1 MKRLR
6 TLALAVSLGALALTG
21 CSTGST
27 DAENTGSTT
36 SKAEADD
43 FPVTIKHAFGETT
56 IEKAPTRVATVGW
69 TDQDMS
75 AALGV
80 VPVGATKMTWGG
92 NARGSSDWFDAKVE
106 ELGAKAPA
114 RYDDTDGIPFDEIAQ
129 TSPDLILATN
139 SGITKED
146 YAKLTK
152 IAPVVAYPGSPWVT
166 PWRTSLETVGK
177 ALGRSAEATK
187 VEKQTSD
194 EIAEAKGEHPEL
206 SGKSFIFGYLATT
219 DLSTVGVY
227 GSEDPR
233 VAILRE
239 FGMKDAPAV
248 ATYVKPGQFYG
259 SVSAERSSQLTSDVF
274 LTYAENA
281 KDMKTFTDN
290 PLIGKIPALADGH
303 AFGLVDKSIG
313 LAVTNPSPLSVP
325 YIVDHFLPDVSKA
338 AQGS

>member
-6 TLALAVSLGALALTG
+6 PLVLAVSLGLLALTG

-27 DAENTGSTT
+27 DDETAASTT
-36 SKAEADD
+36 EVEADA

-56 IEKAPTRVATVGW
+56 VDQAPTRVATVGW
-69 TDQDMS
+69 TDQDM
-75 AALGV
+75 AASLGV

-92 NARGSSDWFDAKVE
+92 NANGSSDWFDTKVE
-106 ELGAKAPA
+106 ELGGKAPA
-114 RYDDTDGIPFDEIAQ
+114 RYDDTDGIPIEEIAR

-177 ALGRSAEATK
+177 ALGRSAEAERLET
-187 VEKQTSD
+187 QTD
-194 EIAEAKGEHPEL
+194 AEIAAARKKYPDL
-206 SGKSFIFGYLATT
+206 AGKSVIFGFLSTT
-219 DLSTVGVY
+219 DLSTVGIY
-227 GSEDPR
+227 GAEDPR
-233 VAILRE
+233 VALLRD

-248 ATYVKPGQFYG
+248 TKYVKAGQFYG
-259 SVSAERSSQLTSDVF
+259 TVSAERSSQLGSDVF
-274 LTYAENA
+274 LTYAEND
-281 KDMKTFTDN
+281 KDMTTFSDN

-303 AFGLVDKSIG
+303 AFGLVDKFVG

-325 YIVDHFLPDVSKA
+325 YVVDHFLPDVAKA

>member
-6 TLALAVSLGALALTG
+6 PLALAVTLGALALTG

-27 DAENTGSTT
+27 DDDATT
-36 SKAEADD
+36 TTTKAEAEA
-43 FPVTIKHAFGETT
+43 FPVTIEHAFGETT
-56 IEKAPTRVATVGW
+56 IDKEPTRVATVGW
-69 TDQDMS
+69 TDQDMA

-92 NARGSSDWFDAKVE
+92 NANGSSDWFDAKVK
-106 ELGAKAPA
+106 ELGAEAPA
-114 RYDDTDGIPFDEIAQ
+114 RYDDTDGIPFDEIAK

-139 SGITKED
+139 SGVTKED

-177 ALGRSAEATK
+177 ALGRSDEAAKLET
-187 VEKQTSD
+187 QTD
-194 EIAEAKGEHPEL
+194 EAIDAAKKEYPDL
-206 SGKSFIFGYLATT
+206 AGKSVIFGFISTT
-219 DLSTVGVY
+219 DLSTVGLY
-227 GSEDPR
+227 GAEDPR
-233 VAILRE
+233 VALLRD
-239 FGMKDAPAV
+239 FGMKDAPA
-248 ATYVKPGQFYG
+248 TTKYVKSGEFYG
-259 SVSAERSSQLTSDVF
+259 TVSAERASQLGSDVF
-274 LTYAENA
+274 VTYAETD
-281 KDMKTFTDN
+281 KDMTTFTDN

-303 AFGLVDKSIG
+303 AFGLVDKNVG

-325 YIVDHFLPDVSKA
+325 YIVDNFLPDVAKA

>member
-27 DAENTGSTT
+27 DDDAATTGT
-36 SKAEADD
+36 KAEAGA
-43 FPVTIKHAFGETT
+43 FPVSIKHAFGETT
-56 IEKAPTRVATVGW
+56 VEKAPTRVATVGW
-69 TDQDMS
+69 TDQDMA

-92 NARGSSDWFDAKVE
+92 NAQGSSDWFDAKVKD
-106 ELGAKAPA
+106 LGAKAPA
-114 RYDDTDGIPFDEIAQ
+114 RYDDTDGIPFDEIAK

-177 ALGRSAEATK
+177 ALGRSAEAK
-187 VEKQTSD
+187 KLEEKTDD
-194 EIAEAKGEHPEL
+194 EIASAKKEYPDLE
-206 SGKSFIFGYLATT
+206 GKSVIFSFLTTT
-219 DLSTVGVY
+219 DLSSVGVY
-227 GSEDPR
+227 GSQDPR
-233 VAILRE
+233 VAILRD

-248 ATYVKPGQFYG
+248 TKYVKSGEFYG
-259 SVSAERSSQLTSDVF
+259 TVSAERASQLTSDVF
-274 LTYAENA
+274 LTYAENE

-303 AFGLVDKSIG
+303 AFGLVDKNVG

-325 YIVDHFLPDVSKA
+325 YIVDNFLPDVSKA

>member
-27 DAENTGSTT
+27 DDDASTT
-36 SKAEADD
+36 ATKAEADA
-43 FPVTIKHAFGETT
+43 FPVTIEHAFGETT
-56 IEKAPTRVATVGW
+56 IEKEPARVATVGW
-69 TDQDMS
+69 SDQDMA

-92 NARGSSDWFDAKVE
+92 NPAGSSDWFDAKVE
-106 ELGAKAPA
+106 ELGAEAPA
-114 RYDDTDGIPFDEIAQ
+114 RYDDTDGIPFDEIAK

-139 SGITKED
+139 SGLTKED

-177 ALGRSAEATK
+177 ALGRTEEAAKLERQTDEAIDK
-187 VEKQTSD
+187 AKQEYPD
-194 EIAEAKGEHPEL
+194 LA
-206 SGKSFIFGYLATT
+206 GKSVIFGFISTT
-219 DLSTVGVY
+219 DLSTVGLY

-233 VAILRE
+233 VAVLRD
-239 FGMKDAPAV
+239 FGMEDAPAV
-248 ATYVKPGQFYG
+248 TEYVKDGEFYG
-259 SVSAERSSQLTSDVF
+259 TVSAERASQLSSDVF
-274 LTYAENA
+274 LTYAETD
-281 KDMKTFTDN
+281 KDMTTFTEN

-303 AFGLVDKSIG
+303 AFGLVDKNVG

-325 YIVDHFLPDVSKA
+325 YIVDNFLPDVAKA

>member
-21 CSTGST
+21 CTTGST
-27 DAENTGSTT
+27 DTDNTASTT
-36 SKAEADD
+36 TKSEADA

-69 TDQDMS
+69 TDQDEA

-92 NARGSSDWFDAKVE
+92 NANGSSDWFDAKVK
-106 ELGAKAPA
+106 ELGAQAPA
-114 RYDDTDGIPFDEIAQ
+114 RYDDTDGIPFDEIAK
-129 TSPDLILATN
+129 TRPDLILATN
-139 SGITKED
+139 SGITKQD

-152 IAPVVAYPGSPWVT
+152 IAPVVAYPGAPWVT

-177 ALGRSAEATK
+177 ALGRSDEAK
-187 VEKQTSD
+187 KLEKQTQD
-194 EIAEAKGEHPEL
+194 EIDAAKAKYPDL
-206 SGKSFIFGYLATT
+206 AGKSFIFSYLSTT
-219 DLSTVGVY
+219 DLSTVGIY

-233 VAILRE
+233 VSIMRD
-239 FGMKDAPAV
+239 FGMVDAPAV
-248 ATYVKPGQFYG
+248 TKYVKAGQFYG
-259 SVSAERSSQLTSDVF
+259 TASAERASQLDSDVF
-274 LTYAENA
+274 LTYAENE

-303 AFGLVDKSIG
+303 SFGLVNKNIG
-313 LAVTNPSPLSVP
+313 LAVTNPTPLSVP
-325 YIVDHFLPDVSKA
+325 YIVENFLPDVAKA

>member
-6 TLALAVSLGALALTG
+6 PLLLAVTLGTLALTG

-27 DAENTGSTT
+27 DDDAAATST
-36 SKAEADD
+36 KAEADAY
-43 FPVTIKHAFGETT
+43 PVTIKHAFGETR
-56 IEKAPTRVATVGW
+56 IEQEPQRVATVGW
-69 TDQDMS
+69 TDQDM
-75 AALGV
+75 AASLGV

-92 NARGSSDWFDAKVE
+92 NAQGSSDWFDAQVKK
-106 ELGAKAPA
+106 LGGEAPA
-114 RYDDTDGIPFDEIAQ
+114 RYDDTDGIPFDEIAEAR
-129 TSPDLILATN
+129 PDVILATN

-146 YAKLTK
+146 YARLTK

-177 ALGRSAEATK
+177 ALGRTDEAATL
-187 VEKQTSD
+187 EKQTD
-194 EIAEAKGEHPEL
+194 EAIAAGKKEYPDLA
-206 SGKSFIFGYLATT
+206 GKSVIFGFLSTT

-233 VAILRE
+233 VAVLRE

-248 ATYVKPGQFYG
+248 TEYVKAGQFYG
-259 SVSAERSSQLTSDVF
+259 TVSAERASQLESDVF
-274 LTYAENA
+274 LTYAEND
-281 KDMKTFTDN
+281 KDMTTFTDH
-290 PLIGKIPALADGH
+290 PLIGQIPAVSDGH
-303 AFGLVDKSIG
+303 AFGLVDKKIG

-325 YIVDHFLPDVSKA
+325 YIVENFLPDVAKA